1 MIISMLSNMKFNTK
15 KILRKKAIENVKENI
30 IYKQKKLT
38 DYSKDE
44 LREFIFYEEKRLIK
58 KFGLKS
64 IFLAT
69 GAILGIAYL

>member
-1 MIISMLSNMKFNTK
+1 M
-15 KILRKKAIENVKENI
+15 KENI

-69 GAILGIAYL
+69 GAILGIAHL

>member
-1 MIISMLSNMKFNTK
+1 MISSMLSNMKFNTK

-64 IFLAT
+64 IFLVT
-69 GAILGIAYL
+69 GAILGIAHL